1 MAINQQGVAT
11 GDLPP
16 AIFRRWIHSREEDT
30 GDIEVFRPEGFNFP
44 PAFGRD
50 GFEMRK
56 DGQFIQ
62 YDIGPADEVVRVL
75 GRWTSPGPQRVSV
88 SFEGTEREGYSFTI
102 YAVDNSVLTIRRE
115 AQ

>member
-1 MAINQQGVAT
+1 MRSSEIRTEEGQLKEKSLWLLTNK
-11 GDLPP
+11 DLL
-16 AIFRRWIHSREEDT
+16 RIHSREEDR
-30 GDIEVFRPEGFNFP
+30 GDVEVFRPEGFAFP

-56 DGQFIQ
+56 DGQFVQ

-88 SFEGTEREGYSFTI
+88 SFEGTEREGYSFG
-102 YAVDNSVLTIRRE
+102 DRRRR
-115 AQ
+115 